1 MTVVL
6 LTGFEP
12 FDGQRVNASWA
23 AVERVAGEWTG
34 PTELVTRRLPVS
46 FARSAS
52 VLRAAVA
59 DVDPD
64 LVVCVGEAGGR
75 GAVSLERVA
84 LNVQDARIPD
94 ADGASPVDE
103 PVVVG
108 GPVAHLSSLPLK
120 ACLAAVRAVGVP
132 VEVSSTAG
140 TYVCNSI
147 AYVLAELLAQEP
159 GRDSAQPPRGGFVHV
174 PRMPEQVAVG
184 EPSLDAGSAARAL
197 AAVLRTALSTSVD
210 LRAQAG
216 TLA

>member
-23 AVERVAGEWTG
+23 AVEQVALDWTG
-34 PTELVTRRLPVS
+34 PAELVTRRLPVS
-46 FARSAS
+46 FARSATM
-52 VLRAAVA
+52 LRTLVA
-59 DVDPD
+59 EVDPD

-75 GAVSLERVA
+75 GTVSLERVA

-94 ADGASPVDE
+94 EDGASPVDE
-103 PVVVG
+103 PVVAG

-120 ACLAAVRAVGVP
+120 ACLVAVRAEGVP
-132 VEVSSTAG
+132 VEVSNTAG
-140 TYVCNSI
+140 TYVCNSV
-147 AYVLAELLAQEP
+147 AYVLAELIEQ
-159 GRDSAQPPRGGFVHV
+159 GRRQGGTEPPRGGFVHV
-174 PRMPEQVAVG
+174 PRTPGQVAVG

-210 LRAQAG
+210 LPVQAG